1 MSEVTEPSIS
11 PTEFIIEVDN
21 PEENKIFDLSA
32 LAVSSSN
39 SKIILLGSILIEI
52 RKLANS

>member
-21 PEENKIFDLSA
+21 PEENKCFDLSA
-32 LAVSSSN
+32 VAVSSSN

-52 RKLANS
+52 RKLVNS

>member
-1 MSEVTEPSIS
+1 MSEVTESSIS

-21 PEENKIFDLSA
+21 PEENKCFDLSA
-32 LAVSSSN
+32 VAVSSSN

-52 RKLANS
+52 RKLVNS